1 MQLIVVFFNA
11 LVCERYHMK
20 YKYTKKNAPF
30 ATHKFNSHDD
40 TTKDGGANQSS
51 SLIVFIFSSF
61 CVIDLV
67 SAEFRALANDLEHLI
82 LCDIPRPGFSGY
94 HTRFQEVSGYLRKYQ
109 DMTYLSTSIF
119 KNSSLIFCSA
129 SPPPLVE
136 LYNDIRPKY

>member
-94 HTRFQEVSGYLRKYQ
+94 QEVSGYLRKYQ

>member
-1 MQLIVVFFNA
+1 MFLPCRHPAQRHTWMPRRPGA
-11 LVCERYHMK
+11 
-20 YKYTKKNAPF
+20 
-30 ATHKFNSHDD
+30 KFEVDVK
-40 TTKDGGANQSS
+40 KDGGANQSS
-51 SLIVFIFSSF
+51 SLIVFIFLSF